1 MCTQRSPDNINV
13 EIGIVVY
20 TLSRDRYSCVHKDNI
35 NVEIGIVVY
44 KRSPDNINVEI
55 GIVVYTKVTR

>member
-20 TLSRDRYSCVHKDNI
+20 TPDNT
-35 NVEIGIVVY
+35 NVEIGT
-44 KRSPDNINVEI
+44 
-55 GIVVYTKVTR
+55 VVYTKVTR

>member
-1 MCTQRSPDNINV
+1 MCTQRSP
-13 EIGIVVY
+13 
-20 TLSRDRYSCVHKDNI
+20 DNI

-55 GIVVYTKVTR
+55 GIVVYTKVTSR

>member
-20 TLSRDRYSCVHKDNI
+20 
-35 NVEIGIVVY
+35 
-44 KRSPDNINVEI
+44 KRSPNNINVEI

>member
-20 TLSRDRYSCVHKDNI
+20 
-35 NVEIGIVVY
+35 IG
-44 KRSPDNINVEI
+44 I

>member
-20 TLSRDRYSCVHKDNI
+20 
-35 NVEIGIVVY
+35 
-44 KRSPDNINVEI
+44 KRSPDNTNVEI
-55 GIVVYTKVTR
+55 GTVVYTKVPR

>member
-20 TLSRDRYSCVHKDNI
+20 TKCTQ
-35 NVEIGIVVY
+35 
-44 KRSPDNINVEI
+44 RSPPDNINVEI

>member
-1 MCTQRSPDNINV
+1 MCTQRSP
-13 EIGIVVY
+13 
-20 TLSRDRYSCVHKDNI
+20 DNI

-55 GIVVYTKVTR
+55 GIVVYTKVTT

>member
-20 TLSRDRYSCVHKDNI
+20 TNQITLT
-35 NVEIGIVVY
+35 
-44 KRSPDNINVEI
+44 SPDNINVEI
-55 GIVVYTKVTR
+55 GIVVYKKVTR

>member
-13 EIGIVVY
+13 EIGN
-20 TLSRDRYSCVHKDNI
+20 TK
-35 NVEIGIVVY
+35 VEIG
-44 KRSPDNINVEI
+44 I

>member
-1 MCTQRSPDNINV
+1 MCTQRSP
-13 EIGIVVY
+13 
-20 TLSRDRYSCVHKDNI
+20 DNI

>member
-1 MCTQRSPDNINV
+1 MCTQRSP
-13 EIGIVVY
+13 
-20 TLSRDRYSCVHKDNI
+20 DNI

-55 GIVVYTKVTR
+55 GIVVYTKVR

>member
-13 EIGIVVY
+13 EIGIVQKV
-20 TLSRDRYSCVHKDNI
+20 TS
-35 NVEIGIVVY
+35 
-44 KRSPDNINVEI
+44 NINVEI

>member
-20 TLSRDRYSCVHKDNI
+20 TKCTQ
-35 NVEIGIVVY
+35 
-44 KRSPDNINVEI
+44 RSPDNINVEI

>member
-20 TLSRDRYSCVHKDNI
+20 KRSPYNI

-44 KRSPDNINVEI
+44 K
-55 GIVVYTKVTR
+55 KVTR

>member
-20 TLSRDRYSCVHKDNI
+20 TKVTDN
-35 NVEIGIVVY
+35 
-44 KRSPDNINVEI
+44 KRSPDNTNVEI
-55 GIVVYTKVTR
+55 GTVVYTKVTR

>member
-1 MCTQRSPDNINV
+1 MCTQRSP
-13 EIGIVVY
+13 
-20 TLSRDRYSCVHKDNI
+20 DNI

-55 GIVVYTKVTR
+55 GIVVYTKVPR

>member
-13 EIGIVVY
+13 EIGIVV
-20 TLSRDRYSCVHKDNI
+20 C
-35 NVEIGIVVY
+35 